1 IAKILETTPDV
12 NKFLAHP
19 LFSLEEKKQLLFKNF
34 KTKLSPDIKECLA
47 VLIQKGKI
55 FLVKEILE
63 ELKKLQK
70 EKGNIQEVSVES
82 SWELSGK
89 EKTEIEDKLKKS
101 AGKKVAVQYSLNK
114 KLIGGL
120 IVKIDDEII
129 DNSLKA
135 KLNSLKE
142 LIYVN

>member
-1 IAKILETTPDV
+1 
-12 NKFLAHP
+12 
-19 LFSLEEKKQLLFKNF
+19 
-34 KTKLSPDIKECLA
+34 
-47 VLIQKGKI
+47 
-55 FLVKEILE
+55 
-63 ELKKLQK
+63 
-70 EKGNIQEVSVES
+70 
-82 SWELSGK
+82 WELSGK